1 MALMALLARVARST
15 NRSTFGHCDHR
26 MPATKRHRRQS
37 MRLHWRTDFDWGGL
51 HIVGAAMTRH
61 PGLPWRMTARLPRRA
76 NRSRSPTGDGQPRDP
91 QLASLMAARAR
102 AVMEEHLIVMLITD
116 LKA

>member
-1 MALMALLARVARST
+1 VNLSAGLGKCELPRPRVTAAAVSVRGSAGGQLPGGLT
-15 NRSTFGHCDHR
+15 
-26 MPATKRHRRQS
+26 
-37 MRLHWRTDFDWGGL
+37 FDWGGL
-51 HIVGAAMTRH
+51 HVVGAAMTRRAG
-61 PGLPWRMTARLPRRA
+61 PPCRMTARLPRRA

-102 AVMEEHLIVMLITD
+102 AVMGERLIVMLITD